1 MNINELKEKLVT
13 YEQQI
18 EATKAQVYRLDG
30 IVNFIKFEIE
40 QAEKSAEAAEA
51 PKPAEVAEPKLKQVK

>member
-1 MNINELKEKLVT
+1 MSIPELKEKLVA
-13 YEQQI
+13 YEQQL
-18 EATKAQVYRLDG
+18 EAAKANVYRLDG
-30 IVNFIKFEIE
+30 ITNFLKFELE